1 MATRFKVSKEYGNSK
16 WLASCK
22 YTTLTFFPDHVGN
35 NRMGD
40 AVDDELPVKSLV
52 VTGIALA

>member
-1 MATRFKVSKEYGNSK
+1 MGIQNDWHHVSTLH
-16 WLASCK
+16 WL
-22 YTTLTFFPDHVGN
+22 FFPDHVGN